1 MKNPDLKTALE
12 MYYTKPEISNEDI
25 RLLFD
30 VGKST
35 AIKMKREVKQ
45 KMAEKG
51 VRCFLP
57 NHINTRL
64 AFEVWGI
71 DVKLYEENL
80 KQLQRLKLET

>member
-12 MYYTKPEISNEDI
+12 MYYTKPEISNGEI
-25 RLLFD
+25 QQLFD

-35 AIKMKREVKQ
+35 AIKMKRKVKK
-45 KMAEKG
+45 KMAEKN

-71 DVKLYEENL
+71 DVKMYEENL
-80 KQLQRLKLET
+80 KHLQRLKLET